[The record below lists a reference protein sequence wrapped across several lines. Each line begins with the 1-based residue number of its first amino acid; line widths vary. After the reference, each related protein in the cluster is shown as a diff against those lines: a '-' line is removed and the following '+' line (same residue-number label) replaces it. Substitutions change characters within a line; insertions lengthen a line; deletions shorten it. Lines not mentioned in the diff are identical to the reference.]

1 MAPFIKTNNPQA
13 SGAERDR
20 HRHAKDERRHASMPV
35 PSFSAFVVVCI
46 FLRQAHDRAKW
57 VGGSMTDVPV
67 NREFWNSLIR
77 QVRMRTRGR
86 ADPEELLHAA
96 YLRLLRYRAQHAVEN
111 VAAFLVRT
119 AVNIG
124 VDNYRHERFIAD
136 VAPEDVGSAENSPL
150 QDEVLA
156 SRARLERVREGL
168 SRLTPRTR
176 EIFLMHRLDELKY
189 REIAERL
196 GISQSAVE
204 KHIAKAALFLTE
216 WTEGW

>member
-1 MAPFIKTNNPQA
+1 MADTPFSRQVW
-13 SGAERDR
+13 DR
-20 HRHAKDERRHASMPV
+20 
-35 PSFSAFVVVCI
+35 
-46 FLRQAHDRAKW
+46 
-57 VGGSMTDVPV
+57 
-67 NREFWNSLIR
+67 LIR
-77 QVRMRTRGR
+77 QVRSRTRGR
-86 ADPEELLHAA
+86 GDAEELLHAA
-96 YLRLLRYRAQHAVEN
+96 YLRLMRYRARESVEN
-111 VAAFLVRT
+111 VPAFLVRT

-124 VDNYRHERFIAD
+124 VDNYRHDRFLAGISPDETGAC
-136 VAPEDVGSAENSPL
+136 ENSPL

-156 SRARLERVREGL
+156 ARARLERVREGL

-176 EIFLMHRLDELKY
+176 EIFLMHRLDDMKY

>member
-1 MAPFIKTNNPQA
+1 MSDI
-13 SGAERDR
+13 
-20 HRHAKDERRHASMPV
+20 
-35 PSFSAFVVVCI
+35 
-46 FLRQAHDRAKW
+46 
-57 VGGSMTDVPV
+57 PV
-67 NREFWNSLIR
+67 NREVWSRLIR
-77 QVRMRTRGR
+77 EVRVRTRGR

-96 YLRLLRYRAQHAVEN
+96 FLRLMRYRAQHAVEN
-111 VAAFLVRT
+111 VSGFLVRT

-124 VDNYRHERFIAD
+124 VDNFRHERFIAD
-136 VAPEDVGSAENSPL
+136 VAPEDAAPAENSPL

-156 SRARLERVREGL
+156 ARVRLDRVREGL

-176 EIFLMHRLDELKY
+176 EIFLMHRLEDMKY
-189 REIAERL
+189 REIAQRL

>member
-1 MAPFIKTNNPQA
+1 MAEGLTAGLAAVIINRLG
-13 SGAERDR
+13 GAMSDISV
-20 HRHAKDERRHASMPV
+20 D
-35 PSFSAFVVVCI
+35 
-46 FLRQAHDRAKW
+46 
-57 VGGSMTDVPV
+57 
-67 NREFWNSLIR
+67 REFWSRMIR
-77 QVRMRTRGR
+77 EVRSRTRGR
-86 ADPEELLHAA
+86 ADAEELLHAA
-96 YLRLLRYRAQHAVEN
+96 YLRLMRYRAQHAVEN

-124 VDNYRHERFIAD
+124 VDNYRHDRFIAD
-136 VAPEDVGSAENSPL
+136 VAPDDTRVRENSPL

-156 SRARLERVREGL
+156 ARVRLERVREGL

-176 EIFLMHRLDELKY
+176 EIFLMHRLEDLKY
-189 REIAERL
+189 REIADRL

>member
-1 MAPFIKTNNPQA
+1 MADIPF
-13 SGAERDR
+13 S
-20 HRHAKDERRHASMPV
+20 
-35 PSFSAFVVVCI
+35 
-46 FLRQAHDRAKW
+46 
-57 VGGSMTDVPV
+57 
-67 NREFWNSLIR
+67 R
-77 QVRMRTRGR
+77 QVWDRLIGQVRSRTRGR
-86 ADPEELLHAA
+86 GDAEELLHAA
-96 YLRLLRYRAQHAVEN
+96 YLRLMRYRARETVEN
-111 VAAFLVRT
+111 VTAFLVRT

-124 VDNYRHERFIAD
+124 VDNFRHDRFLAGMSPDEMAIC
-136 VAPEDVGSAENSPL
+136 ENSPL

-156 SRARLERVREGL
+156 ARARLERVREGL

-176 EIFLMHRLDELKY
+176 EIFLMHRLDDMKY

>member
-1 MAPFIKTNNPQA
+1 MSDI
-13 SGAERDR
+13 
-20 HRHAKDERRHASMPV
+20 
-35 PSFSAFVVVCI
+35 
-46 FLRQAHDRAKW
+46 
-57 VGGSMTDVPV
+57 PV
-67 NREFWNSLIR
+67 NREFWDRLIR
-77 QVRMRTRGR
+77 EVRIRTRGR

-96 YLRLLRYRAQHAVEN
+96 YLRLLRYRARHAVEN
-111 VAAFLVRT
+111 IAAFLVRT

-124 VDNYRHERFIAD
+124 VDNYRHDRFIAD
-136 VAPEDVGSAENSPL
+136 VAPEEAEHAENSPL

-156 SRARLERVREGL
+156 ARVRLDRVREGL

-176 EIFLMHRLDELKY
+176 EIFLMHRLDDMKY

-204 KHIAKAALFLTE
+204 KHVAKAALFLTE

>member
-1 MAPFIKTNNPQA
+1 MAPFIKTTHQPGPGKSPKPHRCAAAQYRNA
-13 SGAERDR
+13 SKA
-20 HRHAKDERRHASMPV
+20 V
-35 PSFSAFVVVCI
+35 PRLSAFAPVCI

-77 QVRMRTRGR
+77 QVRSRTRGR

-136 VAPEDVGSAENSPL
+136 VAPDDVGHAENSPL

>member
-1 MAPFIKTNNPQA
+1 MA
-13 SGAERDR
+13 
-20 HRHAKDERRHASMPV
+20 
-35 PSFSAFVVVCI
+35 
-46 FLRQAHDRAKW
+46 
-57 VGGSMTDVPV
+57 DVPV
-67 NREFWNSLIR
+67 SRELWNRLIKE
-77 QVRMRTRGR
+77 VRARTRGR
-86 ADPEELLHAA
+86 SDAEELLHAA
-96 YLRLLRYRAQHAVEN
+96 YLRLLRYKTKQTVEN
-111 VAAFLVRT
+111 VGGFLVRT

-124 VDNYRHERFIAD
+124 VDNYRRERFIAD
-136 VAPEDVGSAENSPL
+136 VAPENTGTCENSPL

-156 SRARLERVREGL
+156 SRARLERVRQGL

-176 EIFLMHRLDELKY
+176 EVFLMHRLDDLKY

>member
-1 MAPFIKTNNPQA
+1 MAKFIKTNSPQV
-13 SGAERDR
+13 SGAERDGD
-20 HRHAKDERRHASMPV
+20 HCAKAGRRQAAKPV
-35 PSFSAFVVVCI
+35 PRLSAFAMVCN
-46 FLRQAHDRAKW
+46 FFNQAHDPAKW
-57 VGGSMTDVPV
+57 VGGSMSDVPV

-77 QVRMRTRGR
+77 QVRSRTRGR

-136 VAPEDVGSAENSPL
+136 VAPDDVGHAENSPL

>member
-1 MAPFIKTNNPQA
+1 MSDIPL
-13 SGAERDR
+13 S
-20 HRHAKDERRHASMPV
+20 
-35 PSFSAFVVVCI
+35 
-46 FLRQAHDRAKW
+46 
-57 VGGSMTDVPV
+57 
-67 NREFWNSLIR
+67 REFWNRL
-77 QVRMRTRGR
+77 VREVRNRTRGR
-86 ADPEELLHAA
+86 ADPEELLQAA
-96 YLRLLRYRAQHAVEN
+96 YLRLVRYRSEHAVEN

-124 VDNYRHERFIAD
+124 VDNYRHDRFIAD
-136 VAPEDVGSAENSPL
+136 VAPEEAGARENSPL

-156 SRARLERVREGL
+156 ARERLDRVREGL
-168 SRLTPRTR
+168 ARLTPRTR
-176 EIFLMHRLDELKY
+176 EVFLMHRLDEMKY